1 MPNQNVCKQKKFTY
15 VHTYSQTT
23 ATLATVAG
31 CAGNTNLVLFTY
43 MEILLYCHM
52 VENLKLPRVLL

>member
-31 CAGNTNLVLFTY
+31 CAGNTNLVLFIHTYLHISTY
-43 MEILLYCHM
+43 M
-52 VENLKLPRVLL
+52 